1 MSALIR
7 PALALLTALAVA
19 VAGFMG
25 VAVPAAASTT
35 VTPAWASTGTKPTGI
50 VMDSSGNLYVT
61 NRDSNSVTKIAS
73 DGTTTT
79 SWASTGVRP
88 NGIVIDSSD
97 NIYVANSDS
106 SAKSITKITP
116 GGTASTWATFTT
128 NVSNLAIDSSN
139 TVYAN
144 DGGGGV
150 VHKIASDGTVT
161 DTWAHIAGTNPM
173 PSAMAFG
180 PSGDLFVIN
189 ANSASQGG
197 QSIAKISTSGVVTD
211 NWVSFPSAQPNFGIA
226 IDSSGNV
233 FTANWNGSRGI
244 SKITSDGTLTE
255 TWVSWDGSN
264 VPLDVVVD
272 SSGNVYSTW
281 GQGAAD
287 GIIVKVTADGTANLS
302 WGATQHWPS
311 AMLRDSSGDIYVA
324 NRNSNTVTKVV
335 PDASQTITFA
345 NPGDQLLSS
354 GSITLSATSDS
365 GLTVSFAASGACTV
379 SGTTLSLDAL
389 GTCTVTASQSGG
401 SGYLP
406 ATDVGRSFEITTAP
420 SGGGGGG
427 VGGGA
432 PAPAPAAPAPTATGT
447 TAAALT
453 WTPDSDREKYVSSGS
468 GVEISAE
475 ALAPTGGKR
484 AVDDGDAF
492 ALVDGDDIELDIK
505 GLADDSTLTVSF
517 TFADPDRPECAIK
530 SQEIEVRSGTTLTE
544 SSIPFDPADQC
555 VGEWTMTLEGQTSS
569 STAFKFTTPIV
580 LAAKQLVTETLDAKA
595 SYFFKGRS
603 DAFHTKSPRKLTRLA
618 NSVPEKADV
627 TIAVTGVSVSLK
639 GKKANKAL
647 AKKRCE
653 QIEEFMREA
662 LPGHTLT
669 FEHNPVG
676 ARKRGG
682 DVSTDAILLRNK
694 RGKPLTT
701 VSVTYTTLR

>member
-1 MSALIR
+1 M
-7 PALALLTALAVA
+7 LL
-19 VAGFMG
+19 
-25 VAVPAAASTT
+25 AASGLVAIAPT
-35 VTPAWASTGTKPTGI
+35 ASAALSTGCQAVDDDGSFTGSRI
-50 VMDSSGNLYVT
+50 YWQQVSGGYT
-61 NRDSNSVTKIAS
+61 F
-73 DGTTTT
+73 
-79 SWASTGVRP
+79 STGE
-88 NGIVIDSSD
+88 
-97 NIYVANSDS
+97 
-106 SAKSITKITP
+106 TLKITYSSP
-116 GGTASTWATFTT
+116 GRTPTT
-128 NVSNLAIDSSN
+128 
-139 TVYAN
+139 
-144 DGGGGV
+144 
-150 VHKIASDGTVT
+150 
-161 DTWAHIAGTNPM
+161 AHISLGT
-173 PSAMAFG
+173 S
-180 PSGDLFVIN
+180 
-189 ANSASQGG
+189 
-197 QSIAKISTSGVVTD
+197 
-211 NWVSFPSAQPNFGIA
+211 
-226 IDSSGNV
+226 
-233 FTANWNGSRGI
+233 
-244 SKITSDGTLTE
+244 
-255 TWVSWDGSN
+255 
-264 VPLDVVVD
+264 
-272 SSGNVYSTW
+272 
-281 GQGAAD
+281 AAD
-287 GIIVKVTADGTANLS
+287 GVPASYSSKVSTTTFPATLTYTLDQDYTFLMFEIDDGNVDMVYECGIA
-302 WGATQHWPS
+302 
-311 AMLRDSSGDIYVA
+311 
-324 NRNSNTVTKVV
+324 
-335 PDASQTITFA
+335 QTITFA
-345 NPGDQLLSS
+345 NPGDQEMPTGTVNL
-354 GSITLSATSDS
+354 TATADS
-365 GLTVSFAASGACTV
+365 GLTVSLASSTTSVCTV
-379 SGTTLSLDAL
+379 SGTTLTLVDE
-389 GTCTVTASQSGG
+389 GTCTITASQAGSGDYLAADDVERSFTVSKASQTITFADPGSKALSLGSFTASSSADSGLTVSMASSTGSVCSVTGFTVSLLATGTCTLTASQAGNSNYDAATNVERSFSVTASSG
-401 SGYLP
+401 
-406 ATDVGRSFEITTAP
+406 
-420 SGGGGGG
+420 GGGGGG
-427 VGGGA
+427 VGA
-432 PAPAPAAPAPTATGT
+432 PAPAPAPPAPAPTTTGT
-447 TAAALT
+447 TTTAALT

>member
-1 MSALIR
+1 MLLAATGLIAIAPSASAALSSGCQAVDDDGSFTGSRIYWQQVSGGYTFSTGETLKITYSSPGR
-7 PALALLTALAVA
+7 TPTTAHISLGTSAAPGVPASYSSKVSTTTFPATLTYTLDQDYTFLMFEIDDGNVDM
-19 VAGFMG
+19 VYECG
-25 VAVPAAASTT
+25 VA
-35 VTPAWASTGTKPTGI
+35 
-50 VMDSSGNLYVT
+50 
-61 NRDSNSVTKIAS
+61 
-73 DGTTTT
+73 
-79 SWASTGVRP
+79 
-88 NGIVIDSSD
+88 
-97 NIYVANSDS
+97 
-106 SAKSITKITP
+106 
-116 GGTASTWATFTT
+116 
-128 NVSNLAIDSSN
+128 
-139 TVYAN
+139 
-144 DGGGGV
+144 
-150 VHKIASDGTVT
+150 
-161 DTWAHIAGTNPM
+161 
-173 PSAMAFG
+173 
-180 PSGDLFVIN
+180 
-189 ANSASQGG
+189 
-197 QSIAKISTSGVVTD
+197 
-211 NWVSFPSAQPNFGIA
+211 
-226 IDSSGNV
+226 
-233 FTANWNGSRGI
+233 
-244 SKITSDGTLTE
+244 
-255 TWVSWDGSN
+255 
-264 VPLDVVVD
+264 
-272 SSGNVYSTW
+272 
-281 GQGAAD
+281 
-287 GIIVKVTADGTANLS
+287 
-302 WGATQHWPS
+302 
-311 AMLRDSSGDIYVA
+311 
-324 NRNSNTVTKVV
+324 
-335 PDASQTITFA
+335 QTITFA
-345 NPGDQLLSS
+345 NPGDQEMPTGTVSL
-354 GSITLSATSDS
+354 TATADS
-365 GLTVSFAASGACTV
+365 GLTVSLASSTTSVCTV
-379 SGTTLSLDAL
+379 SGTTLTLVDE
-389 GTCTVTASQSGG
+389 GTCTITASQAGSGDYLAADNVERSFTVSKASQTITFADPGSKALSVGSFTASSSADSGLTVSLASSTGSVCSVTGSTVSLLAAGTCTLTASQAGNSNYDAATNVERSFSVTAS
-401 SGYLP
+401 
-406 ATDVGRSFEITTAP
+406 

-427 VGGGA
+427 GAPA

-447 TAAALT
+447 TTRAALT

-475 ALAPTGGKR
+475 ARTPNGGKR
-484 AVDDGDAF
+484 AVGDGDVF

-517 TFADPDRPECAIK
+517 TFADPDRPECVIE
-530 SQEIEVRSGTTLTE
+530 SREIEVRSGTTLTE

-701 VSVTYTTLR
+701 VSVAYTTLR

>member
-1 MSALIR
+1 ADDWTDELE
-7 PALALLTALAVA
+7 PLAELAVTLA
-19 VAGFMG
+19 R
-25 VAVPAAASTT
+25 S
-35 VTPAWASTGTKPTGI
+35 I
-50 VMDSSGNLYVT
+50 DDGNV
-61 NRDSNSVTKIAS
+61 NMV
-73 DGTTTT
+73 
-79 SWASTGVRP
+79 
-88 NGIVIDSSD
+88 
-97 NIYVANSDS
+97 
-106 SAKSITKITP
+106 
-116 GGTASTWATFTT
+116 FEC
-128 NVSNLAIDSSN
+128 
-139 TVYAN
+139 
-144 DGGGGV
+144 
-150 VHKIASDGTVT
+150 
-161 DTWAHIAGTNPM
+161 
-173 PSAMAFG
+173 
-180 PSGDLFVIN
+180 
-189 ANSASQGG
+189 
-197 QSIAKISTSGVVTD
+197 
-211 NWVSFPSAQPNFGIA
+211 GIA
-226 IDSSGNV
+226 
-233 FTANWNGSRGI
+233 
-244 SKITSDGTLTE
+244 
-255 TWVSWDGSN
+255 
-264 VPLDVVVD
+264 
-272 SSGNVYSTW
+272 
-281 GQGAAD
+281 
-287 GIIVKVTADGTANLS
+287 
-302 WGATQHWPS
+302 
-311 AMLRDSSGDIYVA
+311 
-324 NRNSNTVTKVV
+324 
-335 PDASQTITFA
+335 QTITFA
-345 NPGDQLLSS
+345 NPGDQEMPTGTVNL
-354 GSITLSATSDS
+354 TATADS
-365 GLTVSFAASGACTV
+365 GLTVSLASSTTSVCTV
-379 SGTTLSLDAL
+379 SGTTLTLVDE
-389 GTCTVTASQSGG
+389 GTCTITASQAGSGDYLAADDVERSFTVSKASQTITFADPGSKALSLGSFTASSSVDSGLTVSLASSTGSVCSVTGFTVSLLATGTCTLTASQAGNSNYDAATNVERSFSVTAS
-401 SGYLP
+401 
-406 ATDVGRSFEITTAP
+406 
-420 SGGGGGG
+420 SGGGGG
-427 VGGGA
+427 GGGA
-432 PAPAPAAPAPTATGT
+432 PAPAPAPPAPAPTTTGT
-447 TAAALT
+447 TTTAALT